1 MLHVEP
7 SSVGLPSQPYAFGH
21 KYSIYWL
28 EGVSF
33 SRWCGISPVL
43 TPWSFSVLF
52 SRWALSLHLKPGCSC
67 SIVTHNMLW
76 EQMSLSHAISG
87 NDTEEQVLLQNME
100 IFLDIFWAHR
110 KSQKN
115 INRKPSQDVAA
126 IGQKPFNLWN
136 HESQPVLTL
145 QPCSLMSMPLC
156 MVSFPS
162 GSLLVSSFGKEEMAV
177 IRPEECPARVHPHH
191 SGCQWQSAQPS
202 GRLENYERIEEDG
215 VLGDASILQSF
226 VSGWCAHHADNN
238 FVTRL

>member
-1 MLHVEP
+1 MLNLPQLACLLSHMLLAINTQFIGWKRYLFQDGVASLQCWLLDP
-7 SSVGLPSQPYAFGH
+7 SVCSSQD
-21 KYSIYWL
+21 
-28 EGVSF
+28 E
-33 SRWCGISPVL
+33 
-43 TPWSFSVLF
+43 LF
-52 SRWALSLHLKPGCSC
+52 LLHLKPGCSC

-126 IGQKPFNLWN
+126 IGQKPFILWN

-191 SGCQWQSAQPS
+191 CGCQWQSAQPS
-202 GRLENYERIEEDG
+202 GRLENYERIEGDG
-215 VLGDASILQSF
+215 VLLGDASILQSF
-226 VSGWCAHHADNN
+226 VSGWDAHHADNN